1 MTYNLSKDLDLQRY
15 LKRSDHLV
23 AQGACV
29 ELLEKTGRTTNQNS
43 YLHLI
48 IGEVAIETGVSL
60 DYCKAEY
67 FKKLANRDIFLSFR
81 DDKFAG
87 RVEVLRSSKDLTK
100 EEMSTAIDRFKR
112 WASEQGIYIPEP
124 EDTERLREIEV
135 EMGRMQRWL

>member
-1 MTYNLSKDLDLQRY
+1 MTYNLSNDLDLQRY

-23 AQGACV
+23 AQGAYV

-48 IGEVAIETGVSL
+48 IGEVAIDTGVSL

>member
-1 MTYNLSKDLDLQRY
+1 MTYNLSNELDLQRY
-15 LKRSDHLV
+15 LKRSNLLV

-29 ELLEKTGRTTNQNS
+29 DLSEKTGRTTNQNS

-48 IGEVAIETGVSL
+48 IGEVAMDTGVSL

-67 FKKLANRDIFLSFR
+67 FKKLANRDMFLSFR
-81 DDKFAG
+81 DDKYAG
-87 RVEVLRSSKDLTK
+87 RVEVLRSSRDLTK

-124 EDTERLREIEV
+124 EDTARLREIEV

>member
-1 MTYNLSKDLDLQRY
+1 MTYNLSRELDLQRY
-15 LKRSDHLV
+15 LKRSDYLV

-29 ELLEKTGRTTNQNS
+29 ELTEKTGRTTRQNS

-48 IGEVAIETGVSL
+48 IGAVAMETGVSL

-67 FKKLANRDIFLSFR
+67 FKKLANRAIFLTFR

-112 WASEQGIYIPEP
+112 WASEQGIYLPDP
-124 EDTERLREIEV
+124 EDAERLRDIEV
-135 EMGRMQRWL
+135 EMGRMQAWL